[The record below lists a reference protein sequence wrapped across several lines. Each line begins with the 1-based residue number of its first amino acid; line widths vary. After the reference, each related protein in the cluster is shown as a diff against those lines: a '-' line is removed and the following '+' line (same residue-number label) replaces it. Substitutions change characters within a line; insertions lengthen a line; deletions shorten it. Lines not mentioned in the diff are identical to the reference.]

1 VTDAMLGRRRERLD
15 TTLAEADAAK
25 QVMLKVER
33 QLAGD
38 LEDLAAELHSSRVE
52 LGLTPQAVQRVVAA
66 GLVLGRQQPLTPT
79 TISGVDAPTFTVPPL
94 VDAWARA
101 VADLPH
107 PTTGKPRPITF
118 DGDSLRDPEGR
129 NRRRIV
135 HLHLGHPLVQQCL
148 RLLRAEVWSG
158 GREAKVCRVTA
169 GLFSDA
175 ALPEPAVLAHG
186 RLVVTGGAGT
196 RLHEQIITAGGWLRE
211 GRFASFGTVREID
224 RAVVAARESSAPPPP
239 ELAERLVALL
249 PAISDRLVRAMER
262 RRDDRQAGIRRML
275 ADNASHEEQTA
286 KHALT
291 ELAVSIRAA
300 LADSPYEQMSLFD
313 LSGEERTQLDR
324 DVEALRR
331 RLERIPDDIEETKE
345 AVRRRYADPTPRFFP
360 VAVEF
365 LVPRRLAR

>member
-1 VTDAMLGRRRERLD
+1 MLGRRRERLD

-135 HLHLGHPLVQQCL
+135 HLHL
-148 RLLRAEVWSG
+148 
-158 GREAKVCRVTA
+158 
-169 GLFSDA
+169 
-175 ALPEPAVLAHG
+175 
-186 RLVVTGGAGT
+186 VV
-196 RLHEQIITAGGWLRE
+196 RRAGGE
-211 GRFASFGTVREID
+211 AVPGD
-224 RAVVAARESSAPPPP
+224 RAAR
-239 ELAERLVALL
+239 
-249 PAISDRLVRAMER
+249 
-262 RRDDRQAGIRRML
+262 
-275 ADNASHEEQTA
+275 
-286 KHALT
+286 
-291 ELAVSIRAA
+291 
-300 LADSPYEQMSLFD
+300 
-313 LSGEERTQLDR
+313 
-324 DVEALRR
+324 LRR
-331 RLERIPDDIEETKE
+331 R
-345 AVRRRYADPTPRFFP
+345 PT
-360 VAVEF
+360 
-365 LVPRRLAR
+365 